1 MPVTALFTDLYEL
14 TMSDAYHSLGM
25 DEIAVFSLFVRKL
38 PPERNFLVACGVEE
52 LLDDIEGLRFDEDD
66 IAHLASLGRF
76 RPEFLNWLRSFRFS
90 GEIFAVA
97 EGTPVFAKEPI
108 LEVIAPI
115 AEGQLLETLILNQI
129 GFQTVIASK
138 AARIV
143 EAANGLAVVDFG
155 SRRAHGVDAA
165 VKGAR
170 AAYLA
175 GVSATSNV
183 EAGRRYGIPV
193 AGTVAHSFVQA
204 FPNEMESFR
213 CLAELFPQTT
223 LLVDTYDTI
232 AGVRTVVDLAKS
244 MKSTFKVQAI
254 RLDSGDLLELSRQ
267 SRQLLDE
274 GGLQHVQIFASG
286 GLDEWSI
293 EGLLRAGA
301 PINAFGVGTDMMVSP
316 DAAALDIAYKLTE
329 YAGFGRM
336 KLSANKVTLP
346 GRKQAFRHIRNGA
359 AVGDTIGRSYEDLSG
374 RRLLAPVMTGGR
386 RISARK
392 SLAALVDETR
402 IRVCELPPALRAL
415 ERAAPPYS
423 IHISSDLADYETQ
436 TRRRLAASRLFPHRP
451 PKPQYLC

>member
-1 MPVTALFTDLYEL
+1 MTATALFTDLYEL
-14 TMSDAYHSLGM
+14 TMLDAYHSLSM
-25 DEIAVFSLFVRKL
+25 DDVAVFSLFVRKL

-52 LLDDIEGLRFDEDD
+52 LLDDIEELRFHEDD
-66 IAHLASLGRF
+66 IAHLVSLGRF
-76 RPEFLNWLRSFRFS
+76 RPEFLDWLRSFRFS

-97 EGTPVFAKEPI
+97 EGTPVFANEPI

-143 EAANGLAVVDFG
+143 EAANGRAVVDFG
-155 SRRAHGVDAA
+155 SRRAHGMDAA
-165 VKGAR
+165 IKGAR

-213 CLAELFPQTT
+213 RLSERFPETT

-232 AGVRTVVDLAKS
+232 VGVRTVVNLARK
-244 MKSTFKVQAI
+244 MKSAFKVRAI
-254 RLDSGDLLELSRQ
+254 RLDSGDLLELSRE
-267 SRQLLDE
+267 SRRLLDE
-274 GGLQHVQIFASG
+274 GGLQHVKIFASG

-301 PINAFGVGTDMMVSP
+301 PIDAFGVGTDMMVSP

-329 YAGFGRM
+329 YAGIGRM

-359 AVGDTIGRSYEDLSG
+359 AVGDTIGRGYEDLSG
-374 RRLLAPVMTGGR
+374 RRLLEPVMTEGR
-386 RISARK
+386 RMRACK
-392 SLAALVDETR
+392 SLATIADETR
-402 IRVCELPPALRAL
+402 MLIRELPPHLRAL
-415 ERAAPPYS
+415 KHAALAYP
-423 IHISSDLADYETQ
+423 IHISSELADYEAQ
-436 TRRRLAASRLFPHRP
+436 TRRRLTASKR
-451 PKPQYLC
+451 